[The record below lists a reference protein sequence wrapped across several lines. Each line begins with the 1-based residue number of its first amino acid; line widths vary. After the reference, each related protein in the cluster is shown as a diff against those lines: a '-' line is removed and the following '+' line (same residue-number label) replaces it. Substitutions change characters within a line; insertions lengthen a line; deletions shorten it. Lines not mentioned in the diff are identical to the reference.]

1 MKKTTTNFLGY
12 MALAT
17 CLQQIVCMGNV
28 YAAAQDIPQP
38 RLSTT
43 MKARMP
49 LFGLTPEV
57 HNHIM
62 KRLLDESA
70 DQASL
75 HSLLSQQGR
84 ANDMALVLSDA
95 YLKAEPLMQTVAA
108 YVAAPKETVA
118 QSISS
123 LSARSEAHENL
134 GSITSADL
142 HAFKNLLGSQH
153 IEAPHKDAIRPIV
166 EGLDIIISRSHA
178 AAVEEDQALQ
188 ASLKTQL
195 STLKNHFNPDQ
206 DTLLTLERQIDER
219 KDATEEFDDILAEN
233 QNPLVVS
240 QQIPIDFPPLSEFS
254 SPIPTNKNLELQEPS
269 ISFQFNVRDNE
280 LKTLESICI
289 ILNNLRASLKG
300 LKGPTIE
307 GLQRC
312 IHCAINQLPVFV
324 DEDME
329 ARSTIQELYTWLSE
343 KRTQKATDVSIFKK
357 QVRTLLKNKLK
368 TLQLFKLR
376 LELLSQEI
384 DSPKKGAIHKL
395 SPLKPVENIRKD
407 SLSSAPSALK
417 IKTTHTPHQPVRS
430 FSLRRWLWG

>member
-12 MALAT
+12 MVLAT
-17 CLQQIVCMGNV
+17 CLHQIVDMGNV

-188 ASLKTQL
+188 ASLKMQL

-206 DTLLTLERQIDER
+206 DTLETLQRQIDGLQAALDEKTTSFQIKNHELAGLQTELDHIQGR
-219 KDATEEFDDILAEN
+219 LDLLYVRQDIFDVLGQVYNYGTPEQENEAHVLLTHTNLSNALSIVLDWIQRNPVAEDAAQVPADDIEVAIRRLTDLIVQIDAAEN
-233 QNPLVVS
+233 LNAFPDAFIPQASAILKSDALSYLVNVAS
-240 QQIPIDFPPLSEFS
+240 EEDQRLSVEINQTLSEMEPLRAQIVS
-254 SPIPTNKNLELQEPS
+254 VQTEVTALQIQLEE
-269 ISFQFNVRDNE
+269 
-280 LKTLESICI
+280 T
-289 ILNNLRASLKG
+289 RASL
-300 LKGPTIE
+300 
-307 GLQRC
+307 
-312 IHCAINQLPVFV
+312 
-324 DEDME
+324 E
-329 ARSTIQELYTWLSE
+329 AAEREQADRIAREAAE
-343 KRTQKATDVSIFKK
+343 R
-357 QVRTLLKNKLK
+357 
-368 TLQLFKLR
+368 
-376 LELLSQEI
+376 
-384 DSPKKGAIHKL
+384 
-395 SPLKPVENIRKD
+395 
-407 SLSSAPSALK
+407 
-417 IKTTHTPHQPVRS
+417 
-430 FSLRRWLWG
+430 